1 MSTRFLGI
9 PAVVWSMLALIIAAI
24 FVYVWPSDKV
34 PGDTTSIRYLILRW
48 GHTLVWLLIAGFIL
62 LRSIGAVTLANF
74 LGTLAGLTYLAFIA
88 TLVMN

>member
-9 PAVVWSMLALIIAAI
+9 PAIVWSMLALIIAAI

-48 GHTLVWLLIAGFIL
+48 GHTLVWVLIAGFIL
-62 LRSIGAVTLANF
+62 LRSVGASTIANL
-74 LGTLAGLTYLAFIA
+74 LGALAGITYLAFVAMI
-88 TLVMN
+88 VMN

>member
-9 PAVVWSMLALIIAAI
+9 PAVVWSLLALVIAAI

-62 LRSIGAVTLANF
+62 LRSVGAVTLANL

>member
-9 PAVVWSMLALIIAAI
+9 PAVVWSLLALVIAAI

-48 GHTLVWLLIAGFIL
+48 GHTLVWVLIASFIL
-62 LRSIGAVTLANF
+62 LRSVGASTFANLLAA
-74 LGTLAGLTYLAFIA
+74 LAGVTYLAFVA